1 MNKQTNFSR
10 VQLDLDVSNRL
21 RNLKSRTGLS
31 RNYLCRIGLCYSLR
45 EPVPPSP
52 EEYDSEGQELNRY
65 LLLGDDLA
73 LYIALTQERL
83 IEEGKDPE
91 KEFYEHFVAHINRG
105 VNQLSGRINN
115 LSDFHDLLP
124 AEANSTENKDAID
137 S

>member
-1 MNKQTNFSR
+1 
-10 VQLDLDVSNRL
+10 
-21 RNLKSRTGLS
+21 
-31 RNYLCRIGLCYSLR
+31 
-45 EPVPPSP
+45 
-52 EEYDSEGQELNRY
+52 LNRY
-65 LLLGDDLA
+65 LLLGDNSA